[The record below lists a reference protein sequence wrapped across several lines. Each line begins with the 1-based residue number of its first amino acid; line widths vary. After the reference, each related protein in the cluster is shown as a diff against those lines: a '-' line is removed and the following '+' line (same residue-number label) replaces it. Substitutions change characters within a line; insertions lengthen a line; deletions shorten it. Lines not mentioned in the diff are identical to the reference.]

1 MLLDIL
7 TLTQIILAI
16 IVCSND
22 DNKNMTILKRISLA
36 IVIIA
41 VMYMLL
47 ITGLTHNIYSIIMLW
62 ILNGTTLFISTI
74 LIMRKRIKHVNC

>member
-16 IVCSND
+16 IICSND

>member
-62 ILNGTTLFISTI
+62 ILNGTALTVSTI
-74 LIMRKRIKHVNC
+74 LIIKKRIKHVNC

>member
-16 IVCSND
+16 IICSND

-47 ITGLTHNIYSIIMLW
+47 ITGQTHNIYSIIMLW